1 MEPTAP
7 SSLPLDVSPDN
18 LVTIGEVLKPR
29 GLSGELK
36 VRVTCDGPEHFSQCL
51 AGGEVYVWPTACPG
65 GGAGHHPGQAVRI
78 LRVRAVRFHEGL
90 ALVRF
95 EGVENGDS
103 AETLRN
109 CRIGLPLSH
118 LPPPG
123 KDSYYYFQLEGLAVV
138 LPGGEE
144 IGRVER
150 VEEGVAHDQ
159 LVVRPAGKVSKP
171 FRIPMVAAFVK
182 TVDATAGR
190 IVVNLPPGLIECQR

>member
-7 SSLPLDVSPDN
+7 SSLPLGVSPDN

-36 VRVTCDGPEHFSQCL
+36 VRVTCAGPEHFLQCL
-51 AGGEVYVWPTACPG
+51 AGGEIYVWQTACPG
-65 GGAGHHPGQAVRI
+65 GGASHGPAVRI
-78 LRVRAVRFHEGL
+78 LRVRSVRFHDGF

-95 EGVENGDS
+95 EGVEDSDS
-103 AETLRN
+103 AEPLRN
-109 CRIGLPLSH
+109 CHIGLPPSH

-159 LVVRPAGKVSKP
+159 LVVRPAGKDAKA

-182 TVDATAGR
+182 TVDAASGR
-190 IVVNLPPGLIECQR
+190 ILVELPPGLIECQQ